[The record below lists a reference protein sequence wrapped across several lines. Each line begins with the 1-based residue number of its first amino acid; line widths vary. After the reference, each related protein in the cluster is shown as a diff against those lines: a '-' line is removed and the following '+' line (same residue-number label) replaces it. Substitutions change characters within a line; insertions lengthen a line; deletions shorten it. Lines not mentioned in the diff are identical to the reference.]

1 VSEGDGRHIDP
12 RAGVLE
18 GEGAGQQVEQSGH
31 EAGRMPFSVW
41 AETPGRPSP
50 EGATYYG
57 RPAIKEPVWM
67 WAVPAYFY
75 AGGAAGAAA
84 SLGAIA
90 QGAGGGR
97 LRRLVTRCR
106 LIAAGGIL
114 AGTALLVYDLGRPSR
129 FGNMLRVFRPTSPMN
144 LGSWALAAAGPL
156 ASASAVFAW
165 SGPGPR
171 LAGDLAGVGAGLLG
185 PPLTAYTGVLLSNTA
200 VPLWQATRRSLPPL
214 FAASSVAS
222 AASLLDLVD
231 LDGPEERVVRRF
243 GLLGKAAEL
252 AATVAVEREAN
263 RVERVGRPLREGLGG
278 ALWRAAK
285 GLTAASLVVSALPG
299 SSRRRRVAAGIMGTL
314 GSVAVRFA
322 VFHAGKAS
330 ARDPRA
336 TFDQQR
342 AGRGAAEVDGSAR
355 QPAVDAGP

>member
-18 GEGAGQQVEQSGH
+18 GEGAGQEVEESGRQ
-31 EAGRMPFSVW
+31 AGRLPFTVW
-41 AETPGRPSP
+41 AGTPGRPSA
-50 EGATYYG
+50 EGTTYYD

-90 QGAGGGR
+90 QAGDDAHLG
-97 LRRLVTRCR
+97 RLVTRCR
-106 LIAAGGIL
+106 LVAAGGIL

-144 LGSWALAAAGPL
+144 LGSWFLAAAGPM
-156 ASASAVFAW
+156 AATSAVFAW
-165 SGPGPR
+165 SGPGLR
-171 LAGDLAGVGAGLLG
+171 SLGDAAGVGAGLLG
-185 PPLTAYTGVLLSNTA
+185 PALTAYTGVLLSNTA
-200 VPLWQATRRSLPPL
+200 VPLWQATRRTLPPL

-231 LDGPEERVVRRF
+231 LRGPEERVVRRF

-263 RVERVGRPLREGLGG
+263 RVERVGRPLRQGLGG
-278 ALWRAAK
+278 SLWRAAK
-285 GLTAASLVVSALPG
+285 GLTAASLVLSLLPG
-299 SSRRRRVAAGIMGTL
+299 SSRRRRVAAGVLGTL

-342 AGRGAAEVDGSAR
+342 AGRGAAEVDGAAPEGAV
-355 QPAVDAGP
+355 PAGR